1 MYVCY
6 LAHTRLRTPGLIHKC
21 RKKNPQW
28 NLGTTYRQSLVSNE
42 IKQGTQVNSQY
53 KPVKQTTINEYI
65 YTVDTINTMQ

>member
-21 RKKNPQW
+21 RKKKPQW

-42 IKQGTQVNSQY
+42 IKQGTQVKSQY
-53 KPVKQTTINEYI
+53 KPVKQTTINVYI